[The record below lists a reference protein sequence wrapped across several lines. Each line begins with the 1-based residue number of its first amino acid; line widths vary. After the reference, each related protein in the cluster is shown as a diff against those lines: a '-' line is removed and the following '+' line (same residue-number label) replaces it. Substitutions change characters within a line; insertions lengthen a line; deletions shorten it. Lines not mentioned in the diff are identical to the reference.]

1 MHKARSARRFLS
13 LGLVTAMT
21 LVLLSCGSGGSSS
34 NTSSTT
40 TPTPP
45 TTPAAVTVA
54 ISGPTSVAAG
64 ETVTFTATVQ
74 NITNSA
80 VTWQVDGAIGGNSTV
95 GTISTAGSFTAPN
108 LPPSAGSASGTVV
121 ITAVS
126 QADSPKSNS
135 ITVTIQYAN
144 ASLQGA
150 YAFSVSGSIT
160 NATVSAVGRFQA
172 DGKGSITNG
181 FEDFN
186 GSVGVFPNVTLTGS
200 YSVGPDGRGTATTT
214 SSLGTTNYRFVI
226 VNSGQLQLIGSDS
239 AESIHGFAVPQDST
253 SLSLST
259 IAGNWSFF
267 LSGSSGGKTVIDA
280 GRFSLDSAG
289 NITQG
294 VEDYNNGG
302 TVTSSA
308 TFTGNA
314 TSLSATGRGTAS
326 FTGTLGTST
335 LAFYV
340 DSANTVFF
348 VETDTGVFLTGSAY
362 RQQSATFANSSL
374 SGTYVFLLAG
384 ADNLGSPAAEVG
396 EINAD
401 GNGHFISG
409 VFDENENGT
418 VALNQAITG
427 GSYAVATNG
436 RGTAMAL
443 SAKGTSSYTFYL
455 VSQNL
460 VVFVETDSFG
470 ETEGLANL
478 QGGLFSDSSISSS
491 LGFASFGV
499 VTSGG
504 FESVGRMTANG
515 RGSLTAGV
523 EDVGQAG
530 TVVSGIALSGTYSIG
545 SNGRGTA
552 QLTGGGGTSNLILY
566 VVDPSIVEYL
576 EVDPSEAI
584 AGFAAQQF
592 DISPWDY

>member
-13 LGLVTAMT
+13 LGLMTAMT
-21 LVLLSCGSGGSSS
+21 LVFSSCKTVGGYS

-40 TPTPP
+40 TP
-45 TTPAAVTVA
+45 AAVTVGV
-54 ISGPTSVAAG
+54 SSPTTIAAG
-64 ETVTFTATVQ
+64 VSATFTATVQ
-74 NITNSA
+74 NTTNTA
-80 VTWQVDGAIGGNSTV
+80 VTWQVNGTTGGNSTV
-95 GTISTAGSFTAPN
+95 GTISTAGSFTAPT
-108 LPPSAGSASGTVV
+108 LPTAPYNGFGVV
-121 ITAVS
+121 ITAVL
-126 QADSPKSNS
+126 QADPTKSNS
-135 ITVTIQYAN
+135 IGVTIQYAN
-144 ASLQGA
+144 ASIQGA
-150 YAFSVSGSIT
+150 YAFFVSGGIA
-160 NATVSAVGRFQA
+160 NATVSAVGTFQA

-200 YSVGPDGRGTATTT
+200 YSVGSDGRGTATIT

-226 VNSGQLQLIGSDS
+226 GTSGELQLIGFDS
-239 AESIHGFAVPQDST
+239 AESINGFATPQDST
-253 SLSLST
+253 SLSLSA

-267 LSGSSGGKTVIDA
+267 LSGSSSGKTVVDA

-326 FTGTLGTST
+326 FTGTLGTSRF
-335 LAFYV
+335 AFYV
-340 DSANTVFF
+340 DSANTVYF
-348 VETDTGVFLTGSAY
+348 VETDSGVFLTGSAY
-362 RQQSATFANSSL
+362 KQQSATFANSSL
-374 SGTYVFLLAG
+374 SGSYVFLLAG
-384 ADNLGSPAAEVG
+384 ADNLGRPAAEIG

-401 GNGHFISG
+401 GNGNITSG
-409 VFDENENGT
+409 VFDENDNGT

-427 GSYAVATNG
+427 GSYAVASNG

-443 SAKGTSSYTFYL
+443 SVRGTSSYAFYL

-470 ETEGLANL
+470 VTEGLANL
-478 QGGLFSDSSISSS
+478 QIGPYSVSSISGS

-504 FESVGRMTANG
+504 FESVGRMTASG
-515 RGSLTAGV
+515 SGSLTTGV
-523 EDVGQAG
+523 EDVAQAG
-530 TVVSGIALSGTYSIG
+530 TVVSGIALTGAYSLG

-552 QLTGGGGTSNLILY
+552 LLTGGGGTSNLIFY
-566 VVDPSIVEYL
+566 VFASAAAPVPAFAYL
-576 EVDPSEAI
+576 EVDPSEVI
-584 AGFAAQQF
+584 AGFAAKQF
-592 DISPWDY
+592 ETYFPWDY